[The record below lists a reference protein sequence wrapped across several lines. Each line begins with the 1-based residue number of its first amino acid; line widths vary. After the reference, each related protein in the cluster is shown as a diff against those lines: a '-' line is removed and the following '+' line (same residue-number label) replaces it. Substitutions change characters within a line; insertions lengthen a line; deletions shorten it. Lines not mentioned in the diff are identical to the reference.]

1 VALRACGHLRAGL
14 STSTPGG
21 KLEGEYDDV
30 VIGGGIMGSSTAYE
44 VNSLATGLAVVCTL
58 SVSVGACNGT
68 PGKATPLC
76 KCNSLWV

>member
-1 VALRACGHLRAGL
+1 MVGPCAWGHHRAGL

-44 VNSLATGLAVVCTL
+44 VSSLAHYLAVVQL
-58 SVSVGACNGT
+58 QLLLV
-68 PGKATPLC
+68 
-76 KCNSLWV
+76 WV

>member
-1 VALRACGHLRAGL
+1 MGHCAWVHHRAGL

-44 VNSLATGLAVVCTL
+44 VSTLASGLAAIFTRHRL
-58 SVSVGACNGT
+58 RAPHWSRAC
-68 PGKATPLC
+68 L
-76 KCNSLWV
+76 